1 MAISTLSA
9 LKQPVAALSIDEA
22 KLHTFMASAIPGFPK
37 TSTLSVLQFSH
48 GQSNPTYLV
57 EVKAAGLEATRYVLR
72 KKPPGKLLA
81 SAHAVEREFKVLA
94 ALGKVTTNTGGKIPV
109 PRVVCLC
116 TDSSVIGT
124 PFYLMEHVNGRVL
137 QDVNLPELPAAERSA
152 VYTQLGSVLADIHSV
167 DPAAAG
173 LGDFGKVDNY
183 AERQVKRW
191 KRQYDASA
199 IGEGKSDF
207 MEQLAQWLQANIP
220 QTQPRGS
227 IIHGDYRLDNM
238 VFEGNSTQV
247 LAVLDWELS
256 TLGDPLAD
264 VSYCCMPY
272 QTMPGMP
279 ALAGLDME
287 NLSEGIPTESQFVAQ
302 YCTRRGIEFP
312 SNVWPFYV
320 ALSLFRAAAISAG
333 VHRRSVDGN
342 ASHSNA
348 ALLGPL
354 VGFLAQR
361 ALVVAQGP
369 PLAPP
374 MPPAGTHVLP
384 EASSA
389 AGLFPLPPRAL
400 QFRDRVAAFIDEHVM
415 PMEPHFIEHAA
426 STSRWKI
433 PPYLETLK
441 AKARS
446 AGLWNL
452 WVSKGMKD
460 LLLSREEG
468 IPEELLG
475 PGLTNVEYAAVCEV
489 TGRSL
494 IAPEVFN
501 CSAPDTGNMEVLSR
515 YGSREQR
522 AQWLLPLL
530 RGEIRSCFAM
540 TEPAVASSDAT
551 NIESQIRRE
560 AGGHEYIINGRKW

>member
-9 LKQPVAALSIDEA
+9 LKQPVAALSIDE
-22 KLHTFMASAIPGFPK
+22 
-37 TSTLSVLQFSH
+37 FSH

-57 EVKAAGLEATRYVLR
+57 EVKAAGLEASLQFHINRITGRTIPAGDTLR
-72 KKPPGKLLA
+72 
-81 SAHAVEREFKVLA
+81 STFKVLA

-116 TDSSVIGT
+116 TDSSVI
-124 PFYLMEHVNGRVL
+124 V
-137 QDVNLPELPAAERSA
+137 
-152 VYTQLGSVLADIHSV
+152 GSVLADIHSV

-183 AERQVKRW
+183 AERQ
-191 KRQYDASA
+191 
-199 IGEGKSDF
+199 GKSDF

-302 YCTRRGIEFP
+302 YCTR
-312 SNVWPFYV
+312 PFYV

-342 ASHSNA
+342 
-348 ALLGPL
+348 
-354 VGFLAQR
+354 
-361 ALVVAQGP
+361 
-369 PLAPP
+369 
-374 MPPAGTHVLP
+374 
-384 EASSA
+384 
-389 AGLFPLPPRAL
+389 
-400 QFRDRVAAFIDEHVM
+400 
-415 PMEPHFIEHAA
+415 
-426 STSRWKI
+426 
-433 PPYLETLK
+433 
-441 AKARS
+441 
-446 AGLWNL
+446 
-452 WVSKGMKD
+452 
-460 LLLSREEG
+460 
-468 IPEELLG
+468 
-475 PGLTNVEYAAVCEV
+475 
-489 TGRSL
+489 
-494 IAPEVFN
+494 
-501 CSAPDTGNMEVLSR
+501 
-515 YGSREQR
+515 
-522 AQWLLPLL
+522 
-530 RGEIRSCFAM
+530 
-540 TEPAVASSDAT
+540 
-551 NIESQIRRE
+551 
-560 AGGHEYIINGRKW
+560 